1 MVQSCSR
8 SKQLHN
14 CIIFYTTLLGD
25 NAHLKGQLRRPDSR
39 FAMHAPWSC
48 VFNNFLQLTDLSFNT
63 RALCKAG
70 ERSSSYSLFSLVP
83 SAQLWNVAW
92 RDVSRTEWFILYGFP
107 VELERDFRH
116 QNDKI
121 VRPGASRLSPI
132 CSPNERG
139 RATASEI
146 GKLLD
151 LVEVVYTRREV
162 VLVLGLG

>member
-14 CIIFYTTLLGD
+14 CIVFLHHVARGQRPLEGSAQATRFTVR
-25 NAHLKGQLRRPDSR
+25 NACSLILRVQQLSSANRLE
-39 FAMHAPWSC
+39 F
-48 VFNNFLQLTDLSFNT
+48 T

>member
-1 MVQSCSR
+1 MYCLLHHVARGQRPLEGQATRFTVRNACSLILR
-8 SKQLHN
+8 VEQLSSAN
-14 CIIFYTTLLGD
+14 RLEF
-25 NAHLKGQLRRPDSR
+25 
-39 FAMHAPWSC
+39 
-48 VFNNFLQLTDLSFNT
+48 T

-116 QNDKI
+116 RNDKI
-121 VRPGASRLSPI
+121 VRPGASRPSSI